1 MPEKAPS
8 NPPRRAAAQPA
19 ASREASRDETRDE
32 PRGRADSERQILRG
46 AAAAFARDGYGG
58 TSVEA
63 ILEASGVSRRT
74 FYRFFRSK
82 EDVFCKL
89 FDRSVA
95 LLLRT
100 VQEAFGTGNTVGRVE
115 RALDGYLGVHVNAG
129 DLARVLLLEQFRPGS
144 VLSARRE
151 QAMTAFRELIRQQ
164 VKEVGNAEPDELV
177 LHGVVAAI
185 NAVVVQMAS
194 EHPAGNWD
202 VTRGKQA
209 IRRLLSA
216 LNPKQPIA

>member
-1 MPEKAPS
+1 MSSEKSPQKATEDAS
-8 NPPRRAAAQPA
+8 ADGVRA
-19 ASREASRDETRDE
+19 RV
-32 PRGRADSERQILRG
+32 DSERQILRG
-46 AAAAFARDGYGG
+46 AAAAFAKHGYSG

-82 EDVFCKL
+82 EDVFERL

-100 VQEAFGTGNTVGRVE
+100 VREAFGSGNNVERVE

-144 VLSARRE
+144 VLSVRRE
-151 QAMTAFRELIRQQ
+151 QAMSAFRELIRAQ
-164 VKEVGNAEPDELV
+164 VKAGGQPEPDELL
-177 LHGVVAAI
+177 LHGLVAAI
-185 NAVVVQMAS
+185 NAIVVQMAS

-202 VTRGKQA
+202 VQRGKHA
-209 IRRLLSA
+209 IRRLLLA
-216 LNPKQPIA
+216 LNPKVPTPQP

>member
-1 MPEKAPS
+1 MSNEAQSERPS
-8 NPPRRAAAQPA
+8 QPPSEP
-19 ASREASRDETRDE
+19 

-46 AAAAFARDGYGG
+46 AAAAFAKHGYSG

-82 EDVFCKL
+82 DDVFERL

-95 LLLRT
+95 ILLRT
-100 VQEAFGTGNTVGRVE
+100 VREAFGAGNAVERVE

-144 VLSARRE
+144 SLSQRRE
-151 QAMTAFRELIRQQ
+151 QAMSAFRELIRAQILAAGQ
-164 VKEVGNAEPDELV
+164 SEPDELL
-177 LHGVVAAI
+177 LHGLVAAI
-185 NAVVVQMAS
+185 NAIVVHMAS

-202 VTRGKQA
+202 VARGKQA
-209 IRRLLSA
+209 IRRLLLA
-216 LNPKQPIA
+216 LNPQVPTPTR

>member
-1 MPEKAPS
+1 M
-8 NPPRRAAAQPA
+8 
-19 ASREASRDETRDE
+19 
-32 PRGRADSERQILRG
+32 RG
-46 AAAAFARDGYGG
+46 AAKAFAEHGYSG

-82 EDVFCKL
+82 EDVFERL

-100 VQEAFGTGNTVGRVE
+100 VRQAFGSGNTVERVE
-115 RALDGYLGVHVNAG
+115 RALDGYLGVHVDAG

-144 VLSARRE
+144 TLSHRRE
-151 QAMTAFRELIRQQ
+151 QAMTAFRELIRAQ
-164 VKEVGNAEPDELV
+164 VLASGQPEPDELL
-177 LHGVVAAI
+177 LHGLVAAI
-185 NAVVVQMAS
+185 NAIVVHMAS

-202 VTRGKQA
+202 VARGKQA
-209 IRRLLSA
+209 IRRLLLA
-216 LNPKQPIA
+216 LNPQVPTPTR

>member
-1 MPEKAPS
+1 MSSSKTTSEPAQAPD
-8 NPPRRAAAQPA
+8 A
-19 ASREASRDETRDE
+19 T
-32 PRGRADSERQILRG
+32 RGRVDSERQILRG
-46 AAAAFARDGYGG
+46 AASAFAQHGYSG

-82 EDVFCKL
+82 DDVFEKL

-100 VQEAFGTGNTVGRVE
+100 VREAFGTGHNGNAVERVE

-144 VLSARRE
+144 TLSLRRE
-151 QAMTAFRELIRQQ
+151 QAMTAFRELIRAQMKAAGQ
-164 VKEVGNAEPDELV
+164 PEPDELL
-177 LHGVVAAI
+177 LHGLVAAI
-185 NAVVVQMAS
+185 NAIVVHMAS
-194 EHPAGNWD
+194 ERPAGNWD
-202 VTRGKQA
+202 LARGKHA
-209 IRRLLSA
+209 MRRLLLA
-216 LNPKQPIA
+216 LNTRIPTPTQ

>member
-1 MPEKAPS
+1 M
-8 NPPRRAAAQPA
+8 PA
-19 ASREASRDETRDE
+19 AKTTDADRATDQLAGAA
-32 PRGRADSERQILRG
+32 RGRVDSERQILRG
-46 AAAAFARDGYGG
+46 AASAFAAHGYSG

-82 EDVFCKL
+82 EDVFAQL

-100 VQEAFGTGNTVGRVE
+100 VRDAYGTGNSAERAE

-144 VLSARRE
+144 TLSLRRE
-151 QAMTAFRELIRQQ
+151 QAMSAFRELMRAQ
-164 VKEVGNAEPDELV
+164 VTAAGQPEPDELL
-177 LHGVVAAI
+177 LHGLVAAI
-185 NAVVVQMAS
+185 NAIVVHMAS
-194 EHPAGNWD
+194 ESPSGKWD
-202 VTRGKQA
+202 LERGKHA
-209 IRRLLSA
+209 IRRLLLA
-216 LNPKQPIA
+216 LDPKIPTPTR

>member
-1 MPEKAPS
+1 M
-8 NPPRRAAAQPA
+8 PA
-19 ASREASRDETRDE
+19 AKTSDTATPPESVR
-32 PRGRADSERQILRG
+32 PKVDSERQILRG
-46 AAAAFARDGYGG
+46 AATAFARHGYSG

-82 EDVFCKL
+82 EDVFARL

-100 VQEAFGTGNTVGRVE
+100 VKSALASGNGVERAE
-115 RALDGYLGVHVNAG
+115 RALDGYLGVHVDAG

-144 VLSARRE
+144 VLSQRRE
-151 QAMTAFRELIRQQ
+151 QAMTAFRDLLRAQMLAAGQ
-164 VKEVGNAEPDELV
+164 PEPDELL
-177 LHGVVAAI
+177 LHGLVAAV

-194 EHPAGNWD
+194 ERPAGNWD
-202 VTRGKQA
+202 VERGKDA
-209 IRRLLSA
+209 IRRIFLA
-216 LNPKQPIA
+216 LNPKPATPQAQAAAPNAEGTR

>member
-1 MPEKAPS
+1 MSSDEAQSERPS
-8 NPPRRAAAQPA
+8 
-19 ASREASRDETRDE
+19 EA

-46 AAAAFARDGYGG
+46 AAAAFAAHGYSG

-82 EDVFCKL
+82 DDVFEHL

-95 LLLRT
+95 ILLRT
-100 VQEAFGTGNTVGRVE
+100 VREAFGSGNAVERVE

-144 VLSARRE
+144 SLSQRRA
-151 QAMTAFRELIRQQ
+151 QAMSAFRELIRTQ
-164 VKEVGNAEPDELV
+164 VMAAGQPEPDELL
-177 LHGVVAAI
+177 LHGLVAAI
-185 NAVVVQMAS
+185 NAIVVQMAS
-194 EHPAGNWD
+194 EQPGGNWD
-202 VTRGKQA
+202 VARGKQA
-209 IRRLLSA
+209 IRRLLLA
-216 LNPKQPIA
+216 LNPQVPTPTR